1 MKRPVSTTAKKAI
14 WPVAI
19 EVAFFNLLLAMV
31 MVSLASASSS
41 PLGHPMGREEHTE
54 DMLAFMGR
62 AYIGVWGEWAV
73 RIVGGLLLL
82 SATNTAVNGLMS
94 IIYVMSRD
102 RELPAIFQ
110 KLNGFGSPWV
120 AAVLA
125 ASVPACVLIFAHDLR
140 TLAALYAI
148 GVVGAIAIE
157 TSLTAFHPRLRRW
170 YRKVPMFALSLLLI
184 AIWITLA
191 LTKIEA
197 LIFVTVVLAL
207 GLSARRFTRWA
218 QSRRPRPT
226 LLKQAIMEQLTPE
239 ALAKP
244 KVLLATAGSDAMAR
258 AALNTAKG
266 ENAALV
272 VCFVRE
278 VALSYK
284 ISDEGRLTA
293 DTDPAAQELFTEFL
307 EHGHREGVPIIPM
320 YDTGPNAA
328 ELIAEHAA
336 INAASKVL
344 IGTSR
349 RGAFHKLVKGS
360 FQKKLEAL
368 LPPEI
373 PVQVLSV

>member
-1 MKRPVSTTAKKAI
+1 
-14 WPVAI
+14 
-19 EVAFFNLLLAMV
+19 
-31 MVSLASASSS
+31 
-41 PLGHPMGREEHTE
+41 
-54 DMLAFMGR
+54 MLAFMGK
-62 AYIGVWGEWAV
+62 AYIGAWGEWAV

-110 KLNGFGSPWV
+110 KLNSFGSPWV

-125 ASVPACVLIFAHDLR
+125 ASVPALVLLFAHDLR

-170 YRKVPMFALSLLLI
+170 YRKAPMFLLSILLI

-197 LIFVTVVLAL
+197 LIFVTIVLAA
-207 GLSARRFTRWA
+207 GLTARRFTRWA
-218 QSRRPRPT
+218 QTRRPRPT
-226 LLKQAIMEQLTPE
+226 LLKQAIIEQLTPD

-244 KVLLATAGSDAMAR
+244 KLLLATAGSAAMA
-258 AALNTAKG
+258 AAAMEQARH
-266 ENAALV
+266 ENSALV

-284 ISDEGRLTA
+284 VGDEGRLTI
-293 DTDPAAQELFTEFL
+293 DTDPAAQELFTDFL
-307 EHGHREGVPIIPM
+307 EHGYREGVPIIPM

-328 ELIAEHAA
+328 EMIAEHAA
-336 INAASKVL
+336 INAVSKVL

-360 FQKKLEAL
+360 FQKKLESL

-373 PVQVLSV
+373 PVQVLSVAG